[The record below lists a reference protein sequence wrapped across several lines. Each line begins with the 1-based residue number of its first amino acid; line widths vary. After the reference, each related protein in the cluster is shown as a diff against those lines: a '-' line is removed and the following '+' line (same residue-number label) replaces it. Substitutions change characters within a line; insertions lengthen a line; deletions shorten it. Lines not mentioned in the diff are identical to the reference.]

1 MYTVMLYSLKY
12 TYHIPSSVIGLFVLS
27 WGEVAV
33 IGKEYLFHIFNLMG
47 GGVQNRSRVLI

>member
-47 GGVQNRSRVLI
+47 GGVPNRSRVHI